1 MTTLT
6 TKSAIAAVGFA
17 MASVLMAAQP
27 EEASAMPAIKLT
39 VPTVEAGLVVKAGWR
54 RRAVRRTIRRS
65 VRRTVCGT
73 TAVTPTTPAA
83 AATSIGLARAMAD
96 FGRSGI
102 AGAHH

>member
-6 TKSAIAAVGFA
+6 TKSAIAAAGFA

-54 RRAVRRTIRRS
+54 RRAVRRTIRRG
-65 VRRTVCGT
+65 VRRNLRHPRRHAYYAGRRCHFHWVGTRYGGLRKIWHCGW
-73 TAVTPTTPAA
+73 
-83 AATSIGLARAMAD
+83 
-96 FGRSGI
+96 
-102 AGAHH
+102 HH